1 MPKMLSTT
9 QALRYNR
16 HIVLPQVDLD
26 GQEKL
31 VNAHIVIIGL
41 GGLGNA
47 AASSLCASGVGK
59 LTLLDFD
66 DREHHNLPRQ
76 TLFNDKDVGK
86 PKVLAAKDKLA
97 QMNSDCQIMTV
108 DAPISEQHLDLIKH
122 ADVVLDCTDNSD
134 ARKLI
139 NKLCYTAHTPLIS
152 GAAIRFE
159 GQLFVALPG
168 TSCCYNCFQRL
179 FSSPQLSCVE
189 AGIFSPVV
197 NIIGTYQSLYAMQ
210 VIMGVGDLPLNTL
223 MTFDGLSHE
232 WQKWALPEGTHCHL
246 CK

>member
-1 MPKMLSTT
+1 MPKLLSTT

-59 LTLLDFD
+59 LTL
-66 DREHHNLPRQ
+66 LPRQ

-210 VIMGVGDLPLNTL
+210 VIMGVGD
-223 MTFDGLSHE
+223 GLSHE